1 MKFHQTPVQ
10 GAWLI
15 ELEANG
21 DDRGFFGRAFCTEEF
36 KAHGIDMP
44 VVQANLANT
53 VQRGTL
59 RGLHYQVAPAAEA
72 KLMRCVRGSVFDVLV
87 DVREDSPTYLKWF
100 GVELSARNHQAL
112 YVPPLC
118 AHGYLTLEDDTDMF
132 YLVSEA
138 YTPGAE
144 RGARWDDPAFG
155 IDWPITPVVL
165 SEKDSQWEP
174 FTPASD

>member
-1 MKFHQTPVQ
+1 MKFTPTGIE

-15 ELEANG
+15 DLEPRG
-21 DDRGFFGRAFCTEEF
+21 DDRGSFARAFCSEEF
-36 KAHGIDMP
+36 AEQGIQMP

-53 VQRGTL
+53 VKRGTM

-72 KLMRCVRGSVFDVLV
+72 KLMRCVRGAVFDVLV
-87 DVREDSPTYLKWF
+87 DVREDSPSYLKWF
-100 GVELSARNHQAL
+100 GAELTADNRQAL

-118 AHGYLTLEDDTDMF
+118 AHGYLTLADDTDMF

-144 RGARWDDPAFG
+144 RGARFDDPAFS
-155 IDWPITPVVL
+155 IQWPITPTVL
-165 SEKDSQWEP
+165 SDKDLQWAP
-174 FTPASD
+174 FVSAR